1 MPKTYS
7 THVVIPGVHEA
18 SLEVDGTEVK
28 AVFTYKGE
36 VYNTLSMSNRTLESA
51 KEYMDNWAEF
61 AKGLLP
67 NKFGWS
73 K

>member
-18 SLEVDGTEVK
+18 FLEVNDTEVR

-36 VYNTLSMSNRTLESA
+36 VYNTQNMSNRTLESA

-61 AKGLLP
+61 SKGLLP